1 MTSLHRTALALSC
14 ALALGLAACGGGSDS
29 PPPAPT
35 PAPTPNP
42 PSPPPVTD
50 RIEPLDTATLPSKA
64 AVAAPAAAASRL
76 PPGAVVPRVEL
87 GPLAA
92 LKLSAGDG
100 KNAPLQ
106 IGVNRAVAATA
117 VAAALA
123 ARLQWHRLPDGSQVA
138 ALAFD
143 SPGAQAL
150 RLGVRIGQAPAGAKL
165 RFYGA
170 PGSPVVEQAVPAQ
183 AQPGAEGVAPVL
195 WGPDTPGAVGT
206 LELQLPPGASP
217 AQLQLAVP
225 QLSHLSQTVEQALAA
240 GKTDND
246 IGISGSCNLDVMCT
260 PALDAES
267 RSVAQLLFTRDGGT
281 YLCTGTLLNDT
292 RGSRTPRLL
301 TAAHCI
307 DNDASAA
314 SLVTYW
320 FFRAAACNGSPKI
333 DPASTR
339 RTDGAK
345 LLFTD
350 SGVDSTLLL
359 LNSAPPANVVYA
371 GSYFGDGVG
380 VGASVVAIH
389 HPEGDLQ
396 KDSVG
401 AVTGYASCGEN
412 TCTSASADAG
422 TLWQIGWTR
431 GTTEPGS
438 SGAAIWTQLGS
449 TRYVV
454 GALHGGSASCQN
466 PGGADFF
473 GRFNRAY
480 YRGLGNWLTQ

>member
-1 MTSLHRTALALSC
+1 MTPSHRIALALSC
-14 ALALGLAACGGGSDS
+14 VLALGLGACGGGSDS
-29 PPPAPT
+29 PPPAPP
-35 PAPTPNP
+35 PAPTPTP
-42 PSPPPVTD
+42 PAPPPAAAD
-50 RIEPLDTATLPSKA
+50 RIEPLDTAALPNKAALSAPA
-64 AVAAPAAAASRL
+64 AVAVSRL
-76 PPGAVVPRVEL
+76 PAGTVVPRVEL

-106 IGVNRAVAATA
+106 IGVGRAVAATA
-117 VAAALA
+117 DAAALA
-123 ARLQWHRLPDGSQVA
+123 ARLQWQPLPDGSQVA

-150 RLGVRIGQAPAGAKL
+150 RLGVRVDEAPAGTRL

-170 PGSPVVEQAVPAQ
+170 PGSPVVEQAAAQ
-183 AQPGAEGVAPVL
+183 APQGAAALL

-206 LELQLPPGASP
+206 LELQLSPGASP
-217 AQLQLAVP
+217 AQLRLAVP

-240 GKTDND
+240 VKTEND
-246 IGISGSCNLDVMCT
+246 IGTAGRCNLDVMCT

-267 RSVAQLLFTRDGGT
+267 RSVAQLLFTKPDGS

-307 DNDASAA
+307 ADDASAA
-314 SLVTYW
+314 SLITYW
-320 FFRAAACNGSPKI
+320 FFRAASCNGSPKV

-339 RTDGAK
+339 LTSGAK

-350 SGVDSTLLL
+350 SGVDSTLLQ
-359 LNSAPPANVVYA
+359 LNSAPPANVVFA

-380 VGASVVAIH
+380 VGAGVVSIH

-401 AVTGYASCGEN
+401 AVTGFANCGTG
-412 TCTSASADAG
+412 TCSSASADAG
-422 TLWQIGWTR
+422 SLLQIGWTQ

-438 SGAAIWTQLGS
+438 SGAAIWTQLGN

-473 GRFNRAY
+473 GRFNRAF